1 MQLRQLIALSAAPL
15 SAALLLCLSAP
26 ADARFAARDAEPMFA
41 FDNAV
46 VLPAPDLSKLA
57 MEDAKS
63 VGGPYRYGIQVPVKG
78 LGIGAKGFG
87 RWSRDEDGMMRWQA
101 EIVSPAAKSLDIHFS
116 RLRLPEGS
124 LLILRGEGEGNLRLI
139 EPHEVTS
146 ESFWSPYVKG
156 ERVSI
161 ELEVPA
167 ARMRQAK
174 LELGSVTHGYRGLFE
189 EAETN
194 EKSGSCNVDVACNQ
208 GNDWHDQMRSV
219 GHYTF
224 SKSGSSYVCTGT
236 LIANT
241 GVTATPYF
249 LTANHCLST
258 QTVASTMVV
267 YWNYQGAQCRAPGSS
282 ASGSPLAKSI
292 ASHSQSGATLRA
304 TYAPSDMTLV
314 QLSSNVPAAA
324 SPFWSGWNR
333 GTTAPTSSR
342 GIHHPAGHEKRISVD
357 NNAATVSGYLGA
369 SGSTH
374 WRIGNWEVGTTE
386 GGSSGSG
393 LWDQNKRLIGQLHGG
408 YAACGNTRED
418 YYGRFSVSWTGGGTN
433 ATRLS
438 NWLDPGNTGATTRN
452 GYSLSSFYQNA
463 ANYTINDNATVES
476 PISISNRSGSA
487 PTALR
492 VNVRIS
498 HTYIGDLKVDL
509 IAPNG
514 TVHVLHNR
522 TGGSADNIFQSYTV
536 NASASTAN
544 GTWRL
549 RVNDNASGDTGL
561 IDAWS
566 LQF

>member
-1 MQLRQLIALSAAPL
+1 M
-15 SAALLLCLSAP
+15 LCLGPAFATAP
-26 ADARFAARDAEPMFA
+26 ASDIDGLFS
-41 FDNAV
+41 FDGAL
-46 VLPAPDLSKLA
+46 VLPTPDLEKLRLEDSKA
-57 MEDAKS
+57 EGM
-63 VGGPYRYGIQVPVKG
+63 PYRYGIQIPVSG
-78 LGIGAKGFG
+78 LKSSDGSFGSWHKAQDGYALWSAKL
-87 RWSRDEDGMMRWQA
+87 
-101 EIVSPAAKSLDIHFS
+101 VSPEAKSLDFHFS
-116 RLRLPEGS
+116 RLQLPEGS
-124 LLILRGEGEGNLRLI
+124 VMTLRGADKDSLRVI
-139 EPHEVTS
+139 EWHEVAGD
-146 ESFWSPYVKG
+146 SFWSPYVLG
-156 ERVSI
+156 DSASI
-161 ELEVPA
+161 EVLVPV
-167 ARMRQAK
+167 QAK
-174 LELGSVTHGYRGLFE
+174 SEFALELGSVTHGYRGLFE
-189 EAETN
+189 NAESMD
-194 EKSGSCNVDVACNQ
+194 KSGSCNVDVACNQ

-219 GHYTF
+219 GQYTF

-241 GVTATPYF
+241 GVTATLYF
-249 LTANHCLST
+249 LTANHCLNN
-258 QTVASTMVV
+258 QTVASTVVV

-282 ASGSPLAKSI
+282 ASGTALNKSI
-292 ASHSQSGATLRA
+292 ASHSQSGATWRA
-304 TYAPSDMTLV
+304 SHAPSDMTLL

-333 GTTAPTSSR
+333 GTTAPSSSR
-342 GIHHPAGHEKRISVD
+342 GIHHPAGHEKRISID

-433 ATRLS
+433 STRLS

-452 GYSLSSFYQNA
+452 GYSLSSFYQNIT
-463 ANYTINDNATVES
+463 NYTINDNATVEA

-487 PTALR
+487 PSALR
-492 VNVRIS
+492 VNVRIN

-522 TGGSADNIFQSYTV
+522 TGGSADNIFQTYTV

-544 GTWRL
+544 GTWKL
-549 RVNDNASGDTGL
+549 RVNDNASGDTGI

>member
-1 MQLRQLIALSAAPL
+1 M
-15 SAALLLCLSAP
+15 LCLGPAFATAP
-26 ADARFAARDAEPMFA
+26 ASDIDGLFS
-41 FDNAV
+41 FDGAL
-46 VLPAPDLSKLA
+46 VLPTPDLEKLRLEDSKA
-57 MEDAKS
+57 EGM
-63 VGGPYRYGIQVPVKG
+63 PYRYGIQIPVSG
-78 LGIGAKGFG
+78 LKSSDGSFGSWHKAQDGYALWSAKL
-87 RWSRDEDGMMRWQA
+87 
-101 EIVSPAAKSLDIHFS
+101 VSPEAKSLDFHFS
-116 RLRLPEGS
+116 RLQLPEGS
-124 LLILRGEGEGNLRLI
+124 VMTLRGADKDSLRVI
-139 EPHEVTS
+139 EWHEVAGD
-146 ESFWSPYVKG
+146 SFWSPYVLG
-156 ERVSI
+156 DSASI
-161 ELEVPA
+161 EVLVPV
-167 ARMRQAK
+167 QAK
-174 LELGSVTHGYRGLFE
+174 SEFALELGSVTHGYRGLFE
-189 EAETN
+189 NAESMD
-194 EKSGSCNVDVACNQ
+194 KSGSCNVDVACNQ

-219 GHYTF
+219 GQYTF

-249 LTANHCLST
+249 LTANHCLNN
-258 QTVASTMVV
+258 QTVASTVVV

-282 ASGSPLAKSI
+282 ASGTALNKSI
-292 ASHSQSGATLRA
+292 ASHSQSGATWRA
-304 TYAPSDMTLV
+304 SHAPSDMTLL

-333 GTTAPTSSR
+333 GTTAPSSSR
-342 GIHHPAGHEKRISVD
+342 GIHHPAGHEKRISID

-433 ATRLS
+433 STRLS

-452 GYSLSSFYQNA
+452 GYSLSSFYQNIT
-463 ANYTINDNATVES
+463 NYTINDNATVEA

-487 PTALR
+487 PSALR
-492 VNVRIS
+492 VNVRIN

-522 TGGSADNIFQSYTV
+522 TGGSADNIFQTYTV

-544 GTWRL
+544 GTWKL
-549 RVNDNASGDTGL
+549 RVNDNASGDTGI